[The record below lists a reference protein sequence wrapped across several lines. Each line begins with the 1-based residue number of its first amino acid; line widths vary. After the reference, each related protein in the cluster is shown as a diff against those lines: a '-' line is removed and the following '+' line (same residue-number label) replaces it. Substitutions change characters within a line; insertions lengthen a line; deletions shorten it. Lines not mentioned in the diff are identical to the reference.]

1 VSARFVELGQVAPMD
16 AERTALLL
24 AVVREG
30 LLNVEKH
37 ARPHSVIV
45 SLGPCDGGVQL
56 VVADDGAGAM
66 TEEANGTGMGVRSL
80 AERAARVAGRVS
92 LVRDDDGGCTLRAW
106 LPDPR

>member
-1 VSARFVELGQVAPMD
+1 
-16 AERTALLL
+16 
-24 AVVREG
+24 
-30 LLNVEKH
+30 
-37 ARPHSVIV
+37 
-45 SLGPCDGGVQL
+45 
-56 VVADDGAGAM
+56 M